1 MLARRT
7 ICHAVVRGLQCFCQ
21 FSGEFVLASLAASSL
36 HVTRLYGF
44 RLRIQTKVR
53 LQNVR
58 AEVEV
63 ALTERLFARWTIRLA
78 ASLFCQLC
86 GENIAE
92 LLTCLCIPG
101 PACRGKARHQPSE
114 VFMFPPNPFKDEEK
128 NGCRNKNT
136 AEQHR
141 QEGNAIVHIQRHF
154 LHKKVC
160 AHFR

>member
-1 MLARRT
+1 MHKSRRR
-7 ICHAVVRGLQCFCQ
+7 CQRVCSRAGRYVMHWLVDCFG
-21 FSGEFVLASLAASSL
+21 FVSSGEFVLASLAASSL

-44 RLRIQTKVR
+44 RLRIHTQRR

-63 ALTERLFARWTIRLA
+63 ALTERLFARWTICNVCVCGLQCFVSLA

-101 PACRGKARHQPSE
+101 TACRGKARHQPSE
-114 VFMFPPNPFKDEEK
+114 VFMFTPKPHHSPSFHPTIAD
-128 NGCRNKNT
+128 
-136 AEQHR
+136 
-141 QEGNAIVHIQRHF
+141 
-154 LHKKVC
+154 L
-160 AHFR
+160 